1 MHLKKIPIREEPMKT
16 DFKALISQMT
26 LEEKAGLCSGL
37 DFWHFKGVERLGI
50 PSVMVSDGPHGL
62 RKQDEAG
69 DHLGINDSI
78 KAVCFPPAV
87 LSACSFDT
95 NLMEQVGDAIGIE
108 AQATDLS
115 CVLGPGVNM
124 KRSPLC
130 GRNFEYFSEDPF
142 LAGEIAAAF
151 IKGVQKHHIGTSIK
165 HFAANNQETN
175 RMTCSSDVDERT
187 MREIYLPAFEKAV
200 KEAQPYTVMCSYNKV
215 NGTFASEN
223 EWLLTKV
230 LRDEWGFKGM
240 VMSDWGAVNERV
252 PGLKAGLEV
261 EMPASGGITDAD
273 IVAAVKGG
281 SMDEAV
287 LDRAAE
293 RILNFIFTWAENRE
307 EHSFDMEGDH
317 NLAKH
322 VAEESMV
329 LLKNDGILPL
339 DKTERVLFVGEYA
352 VKPRYQGGGSSH
364 INSFKVSDAFSAA
377 EKLGNVKY
385 VKGFSGK
392 DDIYEEAL
400 ASEAIEAA
408 KQADKVVVFAGLP
421 DSFESEGYDREHMDM
436 PSCQNRLIAELAAV
450 NSNIAVVMH
459 NGAPVVLPW
468 FDQVKGILEA
478 YLGGQ
483 AGGEAVA
490 NILYGR
496 VNLSGKL
503 AETWPVKLAD
513 NPAHLNF
520 GGKRNV
526 EYHEGIFI
534 GYRYYDKKEMGVRF
548 PFGYGLSYTTF
559 EYSNLRLDSDK
570 MTDGSKLTVSVDVT
584 NTGDRAGKETVQFY
598 VSDMTGKVQ
607 RPVRELKGFGKVSL
621 KPDETKTVSAVLD
634 ERAFQWYSTEI
645 ADWYAFPGEYEVA
658 VGASSRDIRL
668 TARVSYETERTL
680 PAVVDYNT
688 SIGDLMEDVR
698 TRPLGDLIARKMD
711 AFFGAHEGGGM
722 NADGEGDSDNGFD
735 AEAAAAIAASQPLRS
750 VVSFGI
756 MSRDELDKLIEE
768 YK

>member
-1 MHLKKIPIREEPMKT
+1 MKH
-16 DFKALISQMT
+16 DIKEIISQMT

-37 DFWHFKGVERLGI
+37 DFWHFKGVERLGV

-62 RKQDEAG
+62 RKQDEEG

-95 NLMEQVGDAIGIE
+95 ELMEKVGDAIGVE

-130 GRNFEYFSEDPF
+130 GRNFEYFSEDPY
-142 LAGEIAAAF
+142 LAGEVAAAF
-151 IKGVQKHHIGTSIK
+151 INGVQKHHIGTSIK

-175 RMTCSSDVDERT
+175 RMTCSSDADERT
-187 MREIYLPAFEKAV
+187 LREIYLPAFEKAV
-200 KEAQPYTVMCSYNKV
+200 KKSQPYTVMCSYNKL

-261 EMPASGGITDAD
+261 EMPASGGITDVE
-273 IVAAVKGG
+273 IVAAVQDG
-281 SMDEAV
+281 SLDEAV

-293 RILNFIFTWAENRE
+293 RILNFIFTWEENRE
-307 EHSFDMEGDH
+307 EHTFDMEGDH
-317 NLAKH
+317 ALAQH

-329 LLKNDGILPL
+329 LLKNEGILPL
-339 DKTERVLFVGEYA
+339 SKDENVLFVGEYA

-364 INSFKVSDAFSAA
+364 INSFKVSDAFSTA

-392 DDIYEEAL
+392 DDIYEEDL
-400 ASEAIEAA
+400 AAEAIEAA

-421 DSFESEGYDREHMDM
+421 DSFESEGYDRTHMDM
-436 PSCQNRLIAELAAV
+436 PACQNKLIEELAAV
-450 NSNIAVVMH
+450 NSNIAVVLH
-459 NGAPVVLPW
+459 NGAPVTLPW
-468 FDQVKGILEA
+468 FDKVKGLLEA

-483 AGGEAVA
+483 AGGAAIA
-490 NILYGR
+490 NILFGK
-496 VNLSGKL
+496 VNPSGKL
-503 AETWPVKLAD
+503 AETWPIKLAD

-534 GYRYYDKKEMGVRF
+534 GYRYYDKKEMEVRF

-570 MTDGSKLTVSVDVT
+570 MTDGGSLTVSVDVT
-584 NTGDRAGKETVQFY
+584 NTGSVAGKEIVQFY
-598 VSDMTGKVQ
+598 VSDKTGKVQ

-621 KPDETKTVSAVLD
+621 EPGETRTVSAVLD
-634 ERAFQWYSTEI
+634 DRAFSWYSTEI
-645 ADWYAFPGEYEVA
+645 SDWYAFPGEYEIA
-658 VGASSRDIRL
+658 AGASSRDIRL
-668 TARVSYETERTL
+668 SAKVCYETDRRL
-680 PAVVDYNT
+680 PVIVDYNT
-688 SIGDLMEDVR
+688 SIGDLMEEES
-698 TRPLGDLIARKMD
+698 TRPLGQFIQKKMD
-711 AFFGAHEGGGM
+711 AFFGSTEGGGM
-722 NADGEGDSDNGFD
+722 NSDGDEDSDNGFD

-756 MSRDELDKLIEE
+756 MSKEELNKLIEE
-768 YK
+768 YNG

>member
-1 MHLKKIPIREEPMKT
+1 MKHDIRSI
-16 DFKALISQMT
+16 ISQMT
-26 LEEKAGLCSGL
+26 LEEKAGLCSGF
-37 DFWHFKGVERLGI
+37 DFWHFKGVERLGVPGI
-50 PSVMVSDGPHGL
+50 MVSDGPHGL
-62 RKQDEAG
+62 RKQDEEG

-95 NLMEQVGDAIGIE
+95 ELMEKVGDAIGIE
-108 AQATDLS
+108 AQATDLAV
-115 CVLGPGVNM
+115 VLGPGVNM

-130 GRNFEYFSEDPF
+130 GRNFEYFSEDPY
-142 LAGEIAAAF
+142 LAGEIATAF

-187 MREIYLPAFEKAV
+187 LREIYLPAFEKAV
-200 KEAQPYTVMCSYNKV
+200 KEAQPYTVMCSYNKL

-261 EMPASGGITDAD
+261 EMPASGGITDVE
-273 IVAAVKGG
+273 IVEAVRDG
-281 SMDEAV
+281 SLDEAV

-293 RILNFIFTWAENRE
+293 RILNLVFTWEENRE
-307 EHSFDMEGDH
+307 EHAFDKEGDH
-317 NLAKH
+317 ELARH
-322 VAEESMV
+322 AAEQSMV

-339 DKTERVLFVGEYA
+339 GKNEKVLFVGEYA

-377 EKLGNVKY
+377 EKLGNVRY

-392 DDIYEEAL
+392 DDIYEEELAREAL
-400 ASEAIEAA
+400 AAA
-408 KQADKVVVFAGLP
+408 AEADKVVVFAGLP
-421 DSFESEGYDREHMDM
+421 DSFESEGYDRDHMDM
-436 PSCQNRLIAELAAV
+436 PSCQNRLIEELAAV
-450 NSNIAVVMH
+450 NSNIAAVLH
-459 NGAPVVLPW
+459 NGAPVTLPW
-468 FDQVKGILEA
+468 FDSVKGLLEA

-483 AGGEAVA
+483 AGGAAAA
-490 NILYGR
+490 NILFGK
-496 VNLSGKL
+496 VNPSGKL
-503 AETWPVKLAD
+503 AESWPLKLAD

-534 GYRYYDKKEMGVRF
+534 GYRYYDKKEMEVRF
-548 PFGYGLSYTTF
+548 PFGYGLSYTSF
-559 EYSNLRLDSDK
+559 EYSDLRLDSDK
-570 MTDGSKLTVSVDVT
+570 MTDGGSLKVSVDVT
-584 NTGDRAGKETVQFY
+584 NTGSSAGSEIVQFY
-598 VSDMTGKVQ
+598 VSDLTSKVQ
-607 RPVRELKGFGKVSL
+607 RPVRELKGFGKVYL
-621 KPDETKTVSAVLD
+621 EPGETKTVSAVLD
-634 ERAFQWYSTEI
+634 ERAFSWYSIEL
-645 ADWYAFPGEYEVA
+645 ADWYAYPGEYEIA
-658 VGASSRDIRL
+658 AGASSRDIRL
-668 TARVSYETERTL
+668 TARVCYETERRL
-680 PAVVDYNT
+680 PAVIDYNT
-688 SIGDLMEDVR
+688 SIGDLMEDER
-698 TRPLGDLIARKMD
+698 TRPLGELIARKMD
-711 AFFGAHEGGGM
+711 AFFGADDGGGM
-722 NADGEGDSDNGFD
+722 NSDGDEDSDNGFD
-735 AEAAAAIAASQPLRS
+735 AAAAAAIAASQPLRS

-756 MSRDELDKLIEE
+756 LSRDELDELIAK